1 MLSSLHVL
9 NGREHIYVPLFNI
22 LGQIIITLTPSA
34 GEHKPL
40 GTKDIG
46 KTYNIHR
53 IAENSLFFWCL
64 FTITCHINRI
74 YWTMGT

>member
-46 KTYNIHR
+46 KT
-53 IAENSLFFWCL
+53 C
-64 FTITCHINRI
+64 
-74 YWTMGT
+74 